1 MPTRGHLHR
10 LLRDAK
16 GAAAVEF
23 AIVGTVFI
31 LFLGGILDFGHAWYM
46 RQVVTNASR
55 EGARYGVTYKTDSNG
70 LRVAPNAFPSIGLQS
85 IRDYVMNGYLANAIL
100 PGNAHPSVTPGG
112 NGYTTGAKGAP
123 LEVTVTATKYWFFL
137 PGFLPGLGDHVNLSA
152 TTVMECE

>member
-1 MPTRGHLHR
+1 MRHKGHLHR

-31 LFLGGILDFGHAWYM
+31 LFLGGILDFGHAWYL

-55 EGARYGVTYKTDSNG
+55 EGARYGVTYRTDSNG
-70 LRVAPNAFPSIGLQS
+70 VRMAPSAYTPTISS
-85 IRDYVMNGYLANAIL
+85 YVTNGYLANAIL
-100 PGNAHPSVTPGG
+100 PANAHPAVVPGG
-112 NGYTTGAKGAP
+112 TGYTTGTKGAP
-123 LEVTVTATKYWFFL
+123 LEVTVTLTKNWFFI
-137 PGFLPGLGDHVNLSA
+137 PGFIPGVGDHINLSA